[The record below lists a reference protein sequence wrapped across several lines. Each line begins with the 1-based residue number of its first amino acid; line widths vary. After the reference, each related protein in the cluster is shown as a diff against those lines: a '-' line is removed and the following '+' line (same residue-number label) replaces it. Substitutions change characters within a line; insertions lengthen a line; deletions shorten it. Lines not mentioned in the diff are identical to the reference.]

1 MASPIGHRWRLPLP
15 SFDDILQRPTPTTTI
30 VRPTLATT
38 SYHNFSEDHLR
49 WSTSMT
55 TTSDDQHQHSSQVI
69 NSSKDHLQWSTS
81 MNTLGDNSNH
91 QLHRTN
97 LVIKKRKST
106 NVSSFK
112 YKFEIISLYRLIVIF
127 KERSS
132 LVDNFWDTS
141 PFPNIIC
148 PKVRSF
154 NSLMPRVE
162 NSPSREKHKSKLQV
176 YTRRI
181 LNQKKQDQTIDL

>member
-1 MASPIGHRWRLPLP
+1 MTNTNIHLKWS
-15 SFDDILQRPTPTTTI
+15 
-30 VRPTLATT
+30 TLAKTT
-38 SYHNFSEDHLR
+38 FNGQLR
-49 WSTSMT
+49 WSPWAITPT
-55 TTSDDQHQHSSQVI
+55 I
-69 NSSKDHLQWSTS
+69 K
-81 MNTLGDNSNH
+81 
-91 QLHRTN
+91 LHRTN

-148 PKVRSF
+148 PEVRSF